1 MLEFRWDV
9 QDDLVVA
16 ATGYLTDAVAAAAR
30 EARRARVC
38 LSGGSTPRALFA
50 YLGAHPEMIPSARL
64 SLWWGDERPVP
75 AVSDDSNYGTT
86 LRLWLSQWPSFAGD
100 VHPWPTDRSPE
111 AAARS
116 YARDL
121 QLAFPGEDP
130 PVFDLVFLGIGP
142 EGHTASL
149 FPDSDA
155 LRATTWTAAP
165 YVASKQTARLT
176 LTLPVLNRA
185 REVVFMAAGDEKRP
199 ILETLRNLA
208 APTPAIPASMVRPAR
223 PPVILTD
230 PAGAGAG

>member
-1 MLEFRWDV
+1 MLEFHWDV
-9 QDDLVVA
+9 RDDLV
-16 ATGYLTDAVAAAAR
+16 AAALDYLAEAVHTASR
-30 EARRARVC
+30 EDRRARVS

-50 YLGAHPEMIPSARL
+50 YLGAHPDMFPSARL

-75 AVSDDSNYGTT
+75 PTSDESNYGTT
-86 LRLWLSQWPSFAGD
+86 ERLWLSHWPSFAGD

-111 AAARS
+111 EAAIA
-116 YARDL
+116 YAGEL
-121 QLAFPGEDP
+121 KTAFAGEDP

-155 LRATTWTAAP
+155 LRATSWTAAP
-165 YVASKQTARLT
+165 YVASKETPRLT

-185 REVVFMAAGDEKRP
+185 RTVVFMAAGEQKRP
-199 ILETLRNLA
+199 ILATLRTLEG
-208 APTPAIPASMVRPAR
+208 PTPAIPASMVRPER

-230 PAGAGAG
+230 PAGAGRR